1 MSATM
6 AMTFMKITYGQ
17 FLLLCLCMP
26 IAGLALLLLRDQLKK
41 PTHERLKTHWRGR
54 TPWVMLAVLIV
65 VAMVYTAPWDNHLI
79 AQGVWWYDPA
89 LVSGVTLG
97 RIPVEE
103 LLFFPLQTILIG
115 LWILWLIPRVPSS
128 PLGAAGAGQERTSTG
143 EESNVRKVDKAT
155 RVYKQI
161 VLTTRVRLAEASTIR
176 WFAAIVSASAMLW
189 LVGFVI
195 LLRGWRPGTYLGWE
209 LVWAL
214 PPLLLQ
220 LGLGGDLLWRRRR
233 LILIAFVPA
242 VLYLSTADALAIHE
256 GIWTISPHLS
266 LGLLLGGVLPLEE
279 FFFFLL
285 TSALVT
291 GGLVLGE
298 AVEPRVDSR
307 LHTLRQTR
315 AMRL

>member
-6 AMTFMKITYGQ
+6 AMTGMKITYGQ

-26 IAGLALLLLRDQLKK
+26 IAGLALLVLRDQLKK
-41 PTHERLKTHWRGR
+41 PIRERLKTQWRGW
-54 TPWVMLAVLIV
+54 TPWVALAVLIV
-65 VAMVYTAPWDNHLI
+65 IAVVYTAPWDNHLI

-97 RIPVEE
+97 RIPLEE
-103 LLFFPLQTILIG
+103 FLFFPLQTILIG

-128 PLGAAGAGQERTSTG
+128 PSGDAVAAQELTSTG
-143 EESNVRKVDKAT
+143 EEGNVRKVDKAT

-161 VLTTRVRLAEASTIR
+161 VLTMRVRLAEASTIR
-176 WFAAIVSASAMLW
+176 WIAAVAIAILW

-220 LGLGGDLLWRRRR
+220 LGLGADLLWRRRR

-256 GIWTISPHLS
+256 GIWTISSHLS

-298 AVEPRVDSR
+298 AVESRVYSR

-315 AMRL
+315 ARRL

>member
-6 AMTFMKITYGQ
+6 DMAVMKITYGQ

-26 IAGLALLLLRDQLKK
+26 IAGLAWLVLRDQLKK
-41 PTHERLKTHWRGR
+41 PTHERLTAQRQGW
-54 TPWVMLAVLIV
+54 TPWVVLAVLIV
-65 VAMVYTAPWDNHLI
+65 VAIVYTAPWDNHLI
-79 AQGVWWYDPA
+79 VQGVWWYDPA

-97 RIPVEE
+97 RIPLEE

-128 PLGAAGAGQERTSTG
+128 PLGAAVAAQELTSTG
-143 EESNVRKVDKAT
+143 EDSNLRKVDKAT
-155 RVYKQI
+155 RVDKQI
-161 VLTTRVRLAEASTIR
+161 VLMTRVRLAEASTIR
-176 WFAAIVSASAMLW
+176 WIAVTASAILW

-195 LLRGWRPGTYLGWE
+195 LLWGWRPGTYLGWE
-209 LVWAL
+209 FVWAL

-285 TSALVT
+285 TCALVT

-298 AVEPRVDSR
+298 AVESRVYY
-307 LHTLRQTR
+307 
-315 AMRL
+315 

>member
-6 AMTFMKITYGQ
+6 AMTVMKITYGQ

-26 IAGLALLLLRDQLKK
+26 IAGLALLVLRDQLKK
-41 PTHERLKTHWRGR
+41 PTHERLKTQWRGW
-54 TPWVMLAVLIV
+54 TPWVVLTVLIV

-97 RIPVEE
+97 RIPLEE

-128 PLGAAGAGQERTSTG
+128 PLGAAVAAQELTSTG
-143 EESNVRKVDKAT
+143 KESNARKVDRAT
-155 RVYKQI
+155 RVFEQM
-161 VLTTRVRLAEASTIR
+161 VPTMRVRLAEASTIR
-176 WFAAIVSASAMLW
+176 WVTAIASAILW

-233 LILIAFVPA
+233 LILIALVPA

-291 GGLVLGE
+291 GGLVLGDTIE
-298 AVEPRVDSR
+298 
-307 LHTLRQTR
+307 LR
-315 AMRL
+315 AYY

>member
-26 IAGLALLLLRDQLKK
+26 IAGLALLVLRDQLKK
-41 PTHERLKTHWRGR
+41 PTYERLTMQWRGW
-54 TPWVMLAVLIV
+54 TPWVALAVLIV

-97 RIPVEE
+97 RIPLEE

-128 PLGAAGAGQERTSTG
+128 PLGPAVAAQELTSTG
-143 EESNVRKVDKAT
+143 EDSNLRKVDKAT
-155 RVYKQI
+155 RVDKQI
-161 VLTTRVRLAEASTIR
+161 VLMTRVRLAEASTIR
-176 WFAAIVSASAMLW
+176 WIAAIASTILW
-189 LVGFVI
+189 LVGFAI
-195 LLRGWRPGTYLGWE
+195 LLWGWPPGTYLGWE

-220 LGLGGDLLWRRRR
+220 LGLGGDLLWQRRR
-233 LILIAFVPA
+233 LFLIAFVPA
-242 VLYLSTADALAIHE
+242 VLYLSTADALAIHA

-291 GGLVLGE
+291 GGLVLSVAAE
-298 AVEPRVDSR
+298 SRVYSR

-315 AMRL
+315 AMRP